1 MPHCPSTAD
10 SPVSGAVAS
19 GRATRRARRSL
30 WRWFALPALGFVAL
44 VYVVPMGFLLVQS
57 FTYPELGLH
66 NYERILTQPGYL
78 WTIART
84 LGVSAASAILA
95 LLIGYPIAYVA
106 ATTPSAGLRRFLI
119 FCVVAPYLTSILIR
133 TFAWQ
138 VLLGRVG
145 PINAGLQAL
154 GFGPVD
160 LMFNTT
166 AVIIALTHFLL
177 PLTVLPL
184 ISVMRQVDLSLLRAA
199 RSLGAGPATAFARVF
214 VPGSMPG
221 VEVGLVLSFVY
232 GVGAFVI
239 PALVGGNS
247 GRMLGAL
254 IQQAIEQQADFG
266 LAAAAAVL
274 LALGIAAVIGLFRAG
289 MSGNLEQLA
298 SPTRVSASSSA
309 RAHGALWRRCMS
321 VLAWT
326 AARLDRAGLSRHGWM
341 VRAFAVVLALL
352 VLLPQL
358 IAIPVS
364 FSSARALI
372 VPPPGWSLTWYRGF
386 AQPEWMEPLWAS
398 VQIGVGVAIISTVLG
413 TLAAVGVVRGFRP
426 RAAAAANLFL
436 LVPLLFPTVVAAAAF
451 YLSFVHIGLTDS
463 LLGIALAHVT
473 IALPFV
479 FAIVSANLR
488 TLDQR
493 YEWAAASLGAGL
505 WTQLRRILLPLLA
518 GGIATGLLFAFLT
531 SFDEAAI
538 AVFLSGVFVKTLP
551 RRMYEALA
559 LESDPTIGVV
569 AVLTMS
575 LAATIAIGAA
585 LLRRRFDRG
594 NSQRNVR

>member
-1 MPHCPSTAD
+1 VTAAGALTSLPSLATA
-10 SPVSGAVAS
+10 
-19 GRATRRARRSL
+19 ATRRRRPSP
-30 WRWFALPALGFVAL
+30 WRWFALPALAFIAI
-44 VYVVPMGFLLVQS
+44 VYVVPMGILLVQS
-57 FTYPELGLH
+57 FTSPEPGLQ
-66 NYERILTQPGYL
+66 NYARMLTQPGYL
-78 WTIART
+78 WTIGRT
-84 LGVSAASAILA
+84 LGVSALASVLA
-95 LLIGYPIAYVA
+95 MLIGYPIAFVA
-106 ATTPSAGLRRFLI
+106 ATTRSATLRRFLI

-145 PINAGLQAL
+145 PINGVLQAL
-154 GFGPVD
+154 GLGTVD
-160 LMFNTT
+160 LMFNTL
-166 AVIIALTHFLL
+166 AVVIALTHFLL
-177 PLTVLPL
+177 PFVVLPL
-184 ISVMRQVDLSLLRAA
+184 ISVMRQIDLSLLQAA
-199 RSLGAGPATAFARVF
+199 RSLGAGPATAIARIF
-214 VPGSMPG
+214 VPASMPG

-266 LAAAAAVL
+266 LAAAASVL
-274 LALGIAAVIGLFRAG
+274 LALGITAVIALFRAG
-289 MSGNLEQLA
+289 MSGSLEQIATPTQATAEAGSRAGGGRLWKVFLKLLA
-298 SPTRVSASSSA
+298 SLGREA
-309 RAHGALWRRCMS
+309 
-321 VLAWT
+321 
-326 AARLDRAGLSRHGWM
+326 DRSGLSRHGWI
-341 VRAFAVVLALL
+341 VRVGAIVMALL
-352 VLLPQL
+352 ILLPQM
-358 IAIPVS
+358 IAVPVS

-386 AQPEWMEPLWAS
+386 VQPEWMEPLWTS
-398 VQIGVGVAIISTVLG
+398 VQIGVSVALTAAVLG
-413 TLAAVGVVRGFRP
+413 TMGAVGVVRGFRP
-426 RAAAAANLFL
+426 RAAGAANLFL

-451 YLSFVHIGLTDS
+451 YLSFVQIGLTDS
-463 LLGIALAHVT
+463 ILGITLAHVT

-505 WTQLRRILLPLLA
+505 WTQLRRILLPMLA
-518 GGIATGLLFAFLT
+518 GAIVTGLLFAFLT

-538 AVFLSGVFVKTLP
+538 AIFLSGIFVKTLP

-575 LAATIAIGAA
+575 LAACIAIGTA
-585 LLRRRFDRG
+585 LSRRLLDRG
-594 NSQRNVR
+594 VSRRND